1 MPNCEAFRKVWVT
14 AGSGNS
20 EVQTGYPVRCI
31 NCGAT
36 VPSVEI
42 LIVVA
47 VVAVVLFLVIG
58 VVQLASR
65 PPLDRSRWENA
76 EPRAERIDSGPR

>member
-1 MPNCEAFRKVWVT
+1 MVSVT
-14 AGSGNS
+14 VSSGNL
-20 EVQTGYPVRCI
+20 EIQTGYPVRRLV
-31 NCGAT
+31 CGAT

-47 VVAVVLFLVIG
+47 VVAVVLFMVIG

-76 EPRAERIDSGPR
+76 ELPEARIDSGPR

>member
-1 MPNCEAFRKVWVT
+1 M
-14 AGSGNS
+14 
-20 EVQTGYPVRCI
+20 
-31 NCGAT
+31 
-36 VPSVEI
+36 EI

-47 VVAVVLFLVIG
+47 VVAVVLFMVIG

-76 EPRAERIDSGPR
+76 ELPEARIDSGPR

>member
-1 MPNCEAFRKVWVT
+1 M
-14 AGSGNS
+14 
-20 EVQTGYPVRCI
+20 
-31 NCGAT
+31 
-36 VPSVEI
+36 EI

-47 VVAVVLFLVIG
+47 VVAVVLFMVIG

-76 EPRAERIDSGPR
+76 EPREARIDSGPR